1 MSDNNIKKKLDEE
14 IERQIDDLS
23 GFDAG
28 SDEKTTAINE
38 LVKLHNLRIEEMK
51 MELEF
56 TDRTEKREMEKT
68 KNEFDFE
75 DRTEKMELE
84 KSKHQFEVEDR
95 TAKMELEKSKH
106 QFEVEDRTAK
116 MELEKSKHQF
126 EVEDRTEKR
135 EMDLDIHDK
144 EMEFKERQFKE
155 DCKVHE
161 RTGCNDEKKLSEQKK
176 DRYFNLGIK
185 ALEISL
191 PLVFYAVWMKAGFKF
206 EQEGVFTSTTFKELF
221 KNFRP
226 KK

>member
-56 TDRTEKREMEKT
+56 TDRTEKREM
-68 KNEFDFE
+68 
-75 DRTEKMELE
+75 
-84 KSKHQFEVEDR
+84 
-95 TAKMELEKSKH
+95 
-106 QFEVEDRTAK
+106 
-116 MELEKSKHQF
+116 
-126 EVEDRTEKR
+126 
-135 EMDLDIHDK
+135 DLDIHDK

-161 RTGCNDEKKLSEQKK
+161 RTGCNDENSRIPRAGPML
-176 DRYFNLGIK
+176 
-185 ALEISL
+185 L
-191 PLVFYAVWMKAGFKF
+191 P
-206 EQEGVFTSTTFKELF
+206 
-221 KNFRP
+221 
-226 KK
+226 